1 MGRVGW
7 LVASL
12 FFGIPL
18 AGGWSSSEISGTG
31 AYVLAGAAAV
41 VLVRP
46 AWGLLIMCGLIPMAG
61 PLSIAAHSP
70 RLFEQLVLAF
80 LAAAAFRLALDP
92 AAARGRLTR
101 PAVLLGLLV
110 LVSGSL
116 AISLVQ
122 QQTYASVRPFLGAA
136 WTQFAARYYADTPHG
151 GIMVRLMNWVEAL
164 ALAAVAERLVRRD
177 PHIGR
182 SAVRLLLLSGG
193 ALAFFW
199 VNRLLEIGAAS
210 PRPLDAMVQA
220 LLHRRFNPLYRD
232 INAAASVL
240 TVFLAPALWIVWR
253 QRQAWAAG
261 AAGLLTL
268 AVWLAGS
275 RAAFASVVAALG
287 LAWMRLARP
296 RRRTVLLAA
305 VAAVA
310 AVAIV
315 SAASGRNASVR
326 SATIVRLELY
336 RVAAKLTIANPVFGT
351 GLDSFRQRSAPIIS
365 PTLRAFFPHFFASG
379 ENAHNNF
386 LQILAE
392 LGLFGFAAFAWLVL
406 PVLRGTW
413 QRLSSPAVDGW
424 EPALGLG
431 IAAFLGTCLLG
442 HPLLLDDVRWQFF
455 FVVGVATAMA
465 SAPPAPMR
473 PAARGLYAA
482 ALVFAAGSAPMR
494 LSAERRTANLDGV
507 IIGTSERHQAPDDGV
522 PYRLVWTDGTW
533 YLGAST
539 HAVSLRV
546 RADDVSEEPCAAT
559 LAIDGRMA
567 DTLSPGR
574 DAWTNLLY
582 QLDSTRSGA
591 SRRIDVHVVG
601 PQCRVMVSDLIEI
614 R

>member
-1 MGRVGW
+1 MSRVGW
-7 LVASL
+7 LLASL

-18 AGGWSSSEISGTG
+18 AGGWSGSAISSTG
-31 AYVLAGAAAV
+31 VFVLAVTAG
-41 VLVRP
+41 LLLFRP
-46 AWGLLIMCGLIPMAG
+46 AWGLLIMCGLIPVAG
-61 PLSIAAHSP
+61 PLSIAAQSP

-80 LAAAAFRLALDP
+80 LAAATLRLALGSAPP
-92 AAARGRLTR
+92 AGRLTR
-101 PAVLLGLLV
+101 PAILLSALV

-122 QQTYASVRPFLGAA
+122 QHTYASVRPFLDAA
-136 WTQFAARYYADTPHG
+136 WTQFSERYYADTPYG

-164 ALAAVAERLVRRD
+164 ALAVVAERLVRRD
-177 PHIGR
+177 PHIR
-182 SAVRLLLLSGG
+182 HSAVRLLVLSGG

-199 VNRLLEIGAAS
+199 ANRLLEIGAAS
-210 PRPLDAMVQA
+210 PQPLDAMVQT
-220 LLHRRFNPLYRD
+220 LLHQRFNPLYRD

-240 TVFLAPALWIVWR
+240 TLFLAPALWIVWR
-253 QRQAWAAG
+253 QRRVWAG
-261 AAGLLTL
+261 GVAALLAL

-275 RAAFASVVAALG
+275 RAALASVVAALG

-296 RRRTVLLAA
+296 RRRTVLVAALAA
-305 VAAVA
+305 MA

-326 SATIVRLELY
+326 SAAVVRLELY
-336 RVAAKLTIANPVFGT
+336 RVAAKLAIANPVFGT
-351 GLDSFRQRSAPIIS
+351 GLDTFRERSTPIIS
-365 PTLRAFFPHFFASG
+365 PALRAFFPYFFASG

-392 LGLFGFAAFAWLVL
+392 LGLFGFGAFAWLL
-406 PVLRGTW
+406 FPVVRGTW
-413 QRLSSPAVDGW
+413 QRLSSPRVDGW
-424 EPALGLG
+424 DPALGLG

-455 FVVGVATAMA
+455 FVVGVATALA
-465 SAPPAPMR
+465 TETPAPKR
-473 PAARGLYAA
+473 APARALYAA
-482 ALVFAAGSAPMR
+482 ALLFVAATAPMR
-494 LSAERRTANLDGV
+494 LSAERRTADLSGIV
-507 IIGTSERHQAPDDGV
+507 IGTSERHEAPDDGL
-522 PYRLVWTDGTW
+522 PYRLVWTDATW
-533 YLGAST
+533 YLGASI

-546 RADDVSEEPCAAT
+546 RADDVSEEPCTAT
-559 LAIDGRMA
+559 VAIDGRMA

-574 DAWTNLLY
+574 DLWTDLTY

-591 SRRIDVHVVG
+591 SRRLDIHVVG